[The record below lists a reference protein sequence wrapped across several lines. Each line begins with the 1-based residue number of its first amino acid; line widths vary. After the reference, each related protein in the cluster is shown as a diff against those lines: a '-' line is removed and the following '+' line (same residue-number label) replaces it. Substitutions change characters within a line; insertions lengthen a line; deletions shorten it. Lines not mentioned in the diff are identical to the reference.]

1 VILHNKFS
9 EVQKYVSVTKP
20 IYNLLQLLM
29 SKKTWDKISPDERKV
44 IQDAAKESRAF
55 QGTEARNQDAS
66 AVEALKAAG
75 VQVDDITPQER
86 SRLREKAKPVT
97 DKYSKEVGDEFMEEA
112 NAGIAKIRDG
122 K

>member
-1 VILHNKFS
+1 
-9 EVQKYVSVTKP
+9 VQKYVSVTKP
-20 IYNLLQLLM
+20 IYNPLQLLM
-29 SKKTWDKISPDERKV
+29 SKKTWDKLSPDERKV
-44 IQDAAKESRAF
+44 IQDAANESRAF
-55 QGTEARNQDAS
+55 RRTTARNQDAS

-97 DKYSKEVGDEFMEEA
+97 DKYSKEVGDELMEEA